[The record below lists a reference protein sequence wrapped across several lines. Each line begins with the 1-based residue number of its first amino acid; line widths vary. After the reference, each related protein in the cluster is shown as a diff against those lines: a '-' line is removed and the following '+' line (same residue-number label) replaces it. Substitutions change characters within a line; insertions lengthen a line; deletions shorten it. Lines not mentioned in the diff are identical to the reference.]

1 MENNKIHVKILSLTE
16 PLISIENV
24 IGIRIKS
31 QKYNLLIMPNYLPII
46 GEIEGKIEIET
57 EEKSAKFDN
66 IIGYYIL
73 SKNEFTLMLR
83 GDKDAIGSN

>member
-1 MENNKIHVKILSLTE
+1 MDNKLNVKILSLTA

-31 QKYNLLIMPNYLPII
+31 KKYNLLIMPNYLPII

-57 EEKSAKFDN
+57 EEKSTKYEN

-73 SKNEFTLMLR
+73 SKNNFTLILR
-83 GDKDAIGSN
+83 GDKDAVGSN

>member
-1 MENNKIHVKILSLTE
+1 MNNKLNVKILSLTT

-31 QKYNLLIMPNYLPII
+31 KNYNLLIMPNYLPII

-57 EEKSAKFDN
+57 EETSTKYED
-66 IIGYYIL
+66 IIGY
-73 SKNEFTLMLR
+73 
-83 GDKDAIGSN
+83 